1 MKTKPPYTVA
11 YMLRMSVGKE
21 ERLTPDEA
29 PLLQRID
36 ELTRAIRSAELLG
49 LKVDVLSFVEKH
61 VQASYEYYSNF
72 NEEDM
77 ATLFFLEELGKAL
90 AENGKEDE

>member
-11 YMLRMSVGKE
+11 YMLRMGKE
-21 ERLTPDEA
+21 ERLSPDEV

-49 LKVDVLSFVEKH
+49 LKVNIFPFVEKH